1 MPEAGETSPKRH
13 ATPAVADEDVV
24 AEAEQALPGL
34 RGHIVYRQEGS
45 PATFARY
52 AWTTGGA
59 IYGGSLGQWQPP
71 ARSPVEGLVLAGAGV
86 FPGAGVEAVVIS
98 GTLAADA
105 IYPVTRERS
114 KEASRSLS
122 AA

>member
-1 MPEAGETSPKRH
+1 MGDSLIAL
-13 ATPAVADEDVV
+13 
-24 AEAEQALPGL
+24 AEHTLPGL
-34 RGHIVYRQEGS
+34 SEHIVYRQDGS

-59 IYGGSLGQWQPP
+59 IYGPALGQWRPP
-71 ARSPVEGLVLAGAGV
+71 AKSPVERLVLAGAGV

-105 IYPVTRERS
+105 LCPAGESVG
-114 KEASRSLS
+114 
-122 AA
+122 AAPPAQRAAATAAAR